1 MQKIKTLLIEALA
14 KIDGT
19 DAKLLE
25 LTAATQLAFGDFQTN
40 VAMQHAKKLKKN
52 PRELAQEIIQAIPE
66 NDILQSVEVAGAGFI
81 NLRVRPEVLGAEVV
95 QLGQDTN
102 LGIPQSGKGQR
113 VVIDYSS
120 PNVAKTMHIAH
131 LRSTIIGDAIKR
143 LHLASGYE
151 VIADNHIGDWG
162 TQFGKLLVA
171 YKTFPKPEDIS
182 EDSIEYLE
190 KLYQN
195 FNNRAESEPEL
206 QEQARAELVSLQK
219 KEEPNYSLWK
229 QFIQTSLKE
238 FDEVY
243 QRLGIQFDTVH
254 GESFYNDQ
262 LQSLVDELKH
272 KELIRE
278 SEGAQVAFFENDQYP
293 PCVIQKGD
301 GAFLYATT
309 DLATVRYRIQTYQ
322 PKRIIYVTDSRQKL
336 HFEQFFSIAHRAG
349 WHCDMQHVMFGLMKF
364 AEGVV
369 MSTRKGAVI
378 PLRDLLDEAEKRA
391 FQVLEFVDYPDDEKK
406 EIARVVG
413 LGAVKYQDLSQNPAS
428 DIVFQWDKALNL
440 QGNSAPYLH
449 YAYARVRGI
458 YAKHQ
463 EKFPEDSLENASI
476 VPQLEIERDLCLYLL
491 QFGSVVHRATQTCKP
506 NLLADWLFGAASRF
520 AAFYNQAPILKE
532 ESSAIRHSRL
542 RLAMVFSQCM
552 KQGLYIL
559 GMDTL
564 ERM

>member
-1 MQKIKTLLIEALA
+1 MQTIKNLLMEALA

-19 DAKLLE
+19 DSQLLE
-25 LTAATQLAFGDFQTN
+25 LTAATQLAFGDYQTN

-52 PRELAQEIIQAIPE
+52 PRELAQQIVSALPE
-66 NDILQSVEVAGAGFI
+66 NNILQSAEVAGAGFI
-81 NLRVRPEVLGAEVV
+81 NLRLYPEVLGRATAALEE
-95 QLGQDTN
+95 DDH
-102 LGIPQSGKGQR
+102 LGIPQIGSLQK

-171 YKTFPKPEDIS
+171 YKTFAKPEDVS
-182 EDSIEYLE
+182 EDSIEFLE
-190 KLYQN
+190 KLYQS
-195 FNNRAESEPEL
+195 FNLKAETEPEL
-206 QEQARAELVSLQK
+206 EEQARAELLSLQK

-229 QFIQTSLKE
+229 KFIQISLQE
-238 FDEVY
+238 FEEVY
-243 QRLGIQFDTVH
+243 QRLGVCFDTIH

-262 LQSLVDELKH
+262 LQSLVDELK
-272 KELIRE
+272 ERDLVRE
-278 SEGAQVAFFENDQYP
+278 SEGAQVAFFESDQYP
-293 PCVIQKGD
+293 PCVIQKRD

-309 DLATVRYRIQTYQ
+309 DLATVRYRINTYKPQ
-322 PKRIIYVTDSRQKL
+322 RIIYVTDSRQKL

-378 PLRDLLDEAEKRA
+378 PLRDLLDEAENRA
-391 FQVLEFVDYPDDEKK
+391 LQVLEFVEYPEDEKR
-406 EIARVVG
+406 EIARAVG
-413 LGAVKYQDLSQNPAS
+413 IAAVKYQDLSQNPIS

-440 QGNSAPYLH
+440 QGNSAPYLQ

-458 YAKHQ
+458 AAKHE
-463 EKFPEDSLENASI
+463 EKFPQDTVKDAAI
-476 VPQLEIERDLCLYLL
+476 VPKLEIERDLCLHLL
-491 QFGSVVHRATQTCKP
+491 QFGAVVSRATESCKP
-506 NLLADWLFGAASRF
+506 NHLADWLFGAASRF
-520 AAFYNQAPILKE
+520 AAFYNQAPILRE
-532 ESSAIRHSRL
+532 ENQEIRHSRL
-542 RLAMVFSQCM
+542 RLALVFSRCM
-552 KQGLYIL
+552 SKGLNIL